1 MDLLLH
7 HSAHKSY
14 RIYESLPNLTSNVHV
29 GIVLV
34 GIGQTNR
41 SSVLYHL
48 PFILVTPWHRKFIAF
63 DRQCLVLKMSLKLSP
78 IQFIWHLFRHRDI
91 FLTDVFSTDIFS
103 TDTFQTGHILDRT
116 YFRPLNKMRH
126 IFDPPRLSTL
136 WSEIAILI

>member
-41 SSVLYHL
+41 SSVLHHL
-48 PFILVTPWHRKFIAF
+48 QFILVTP
-63 DRQCLVLKMSLKLSP
+63 
-78 IQFIWHLFRHRDI
+78 
-91 FLTDVFSTDIFS
+91 
-103 TDTFQTGHILDRT
+103 
-116 YFRPLNKMRH
+116 
-126 IFDPPRLSTL
+126 
-136 WSEIAILI
+136 